1 MNIVTV
7 SPKFQVVIPRHIRQ
21 MMDVKP
27 GQRMKVIAYDNQV
40 TFVPV
45 RPLSEARGVLKGM
58 DSYVQREEADE
69 ER

>member
-7 SPKFQVVIPRHIRQ
+7 SPKFQVVIPRRIRQ

-27 GQRMKVIAYDNQV
+27 GQRMNVIAYDNQV
-40 TFVPV
+40 IFVPV
-45 RPLSEARGVLKGM
+45 RPLQEARGVLKGM
-58 DSYVQREEADE
+58 DSNVQREEANE